1 LSESVSTVAGIL
13 LAYGA
18 LRSLGGALPQLGEAL
33 IAWCEVR
40 PLFEARAA
48 GSRSAAPEQVA
59 NRASDAFCAFVSG
72 NQLDLSVGE
81 AFGRRFKKKATAH
94 SGPHP
99 GLKAGLGL

>member
-1 LSESVSTVAGIL
+1 VSTVAGIL

-33 IAWCEVR
+33 IAWREVR

-72 NQLDLSVGE
+72 NQLDLGCGSRIVYYNLL
-81 AFGRRFKKKATAH
+81 
-94 SGPHP
+94 SGMLLMPKGVVVP
-99 GLKAGLGL
+99 RTDG